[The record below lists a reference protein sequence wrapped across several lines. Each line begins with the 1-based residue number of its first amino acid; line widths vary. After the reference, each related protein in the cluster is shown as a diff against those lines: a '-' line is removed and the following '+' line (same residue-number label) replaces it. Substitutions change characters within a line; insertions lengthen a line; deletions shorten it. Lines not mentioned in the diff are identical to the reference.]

1 MRASTRAPSLFES
14 YFITPDKNV
23 FGSETLEPEK
33 ANTLELGYQYA
44 KDKFSIQALAYY
56 SDIPLFLYYSLSD
69 KYLGR
74 SR

>member
-1 MRASTRAPSLFES
+1 
-14 YFITPDKNV
+14 V

-56 SDIPLFLYYSLSD
+56 SIVCQINILAKNIRCLGLIYFSEKLYLQ
-69 KYLGR
+69 R
-74 SR
+74 ANC